1 MVPSSSL
8 KKPTERAPKQ
18 GQLERTE
25 ARVMRAVSDLLS
37 EVGFRGLTIDLVA
50 QTSGVGRATIYRR
63 WKTVPMLALAAFE
76 FALGPGLPAPDHGDL
91 RTDLIH
97 LYRRFAKVLGQEDWA
112 RMLPAIIEAAKRD
125 PDFEAMLA
133 RLDQERRT
141 NSLTILQR
149 AQSRGELN
157 ETANLGWIIDA
168 VSGPLYYRYLI
179 AGGSMTEPGFVEW
192 VVDAIIQPVASGR
205 R

>member
-1 MVPSSSL
+1 MNSSTTAN
-8 KKPTERAPKQ
+8 KPIERAPKH

-25 ARVMRAVSDLLS
+25 ARVMQAVSELLG
-37 EVGFRGLTIDLVA
+37 EVGIRGLSIDLVA

-63 WKTVPMLALAAFE
+63 WKTVPMLALSAFE
-76 FALGPGLPAPDHGDL
+76 FKLGPGLPAPDHGDL
-91 RTDLIH
+91 RTDLVH

-141 NSLTILQR
+141 NSLAILKR
-149 AQSRGELN
+149 AQGRGELH
-157 ETANLGWIIDA
+157 EKANLDWIIDA
-168 VSGPLYYRYLI
+168 LSGPLYYRFLI
-179 AGGSMTEPGFVEW
+179 AGGSIGEPGFVEW
-192 VVDAIIQPVASGR
+192 VVDAVIQPFLHEEN
-205 R
+205 